1 MKLRLIP
8 YFVKQAFQNVKKNR
22 LVHIVGIS
30 TMVISL
36 LIFGTFLL
44 LFYNLDNWIHGWGNS
59 FSMSIYLEEGIDSGA
74 EKGLVQLINRH
85 FPGAKIEKI
94 ISKKQAYKDL
104 LRALGKDAI
113 VLQGLPR
120 NPLPASIEV
129 LFKPLNGKRPDPFPI
144 KEKLE
149 TFQGVEEVQYSEE
162 WLDRFEGLMRVVRL
176 AGIIIGGLLS
186 LGVLFIVT
194 NTIKL
199 TLYSREEEIEIMKL
213 VGATDWFVKIPFLI
227 EGTIQGMVSGFI
239 SLLALYAGYAFL
251 SAKKADIL
259 GLAIL
264 DFLFVPA
271 PYILTIFLVS
281 AGLGLVGSFIA
292 LGRFFKL

>member
-8 YFVKQAFQNVKKNR
+8 YFVKQAFQNVRKNR

-36 LIFGTFLL
+36 LIFGTYLL

-59 FSMSIYLEEGIDSGA
+59 LSMSIYLEEGILSESKKD
-74 EKGLVQLINRH
+74 LVQFIRNL
-85 FPGAKIEKI
+85 PGARIEKI
-94 ISKKQAYKDL
+94 VSKKQAYKDL

-129 LFKPLNGKRPDPFPI
+129 IFESVNGKRPDPWPI

-149 TFQGVEEVQYSEE
+149 TVSGVDEVQYSEE
-162 WLDRFEGLMRVVRL
+162 WLSRFAGLMRVVRL
-176 AGIIIGGLLS
+176 AGFIIGGLLC

-199 TLYSREEEIEIMKL
+199 TIYSRQEEIEIMKL

-227 EGTIQGMVSGFI
+227 EGTIQGMVSGFV
-239 SLLALYAGYAFL
+239 SLLALYSGYAFL

-264 DFLFVPA
+264 DFQFVPTD
-271 PYILTIFLVS
+271 YCLIIFLVS
-281 AGLGLVGSFIA
+281 SGLGLVGSFIA

>member
-1 MKLRLIP
+1 MRLRLVP
-8 YFVKQAFQNVKKNR
+8 YFIRQAFQNVRENR

-44 LFYNLDNWIHGWGNS
+44 LFYNLDTWIHGWGNTL
-59 FSMSIYLEEGIDSGA
+59 SMSIYLEEGIDSGT
-74 EKGLVQLINRH
+74 EKKLVQLIRDL
-85 FPGAKIEKI
+85 PGAKIDEMV
-94 ISKKQAYKDL
+94 SKKQAYNNL
-104 LRALGKDAI
+104 LRALGKDSV

-129 LFKPLNGKRPDPFPI
+129 VFKPLNGERPDPGPI

-149 TFQGVEEVQYSEE
+149 KLRGVEEVQYSEE
-162 WLDRFEGLMRVVRL
+162 WLNRFEGLMKVVRL
-176 AGIIIGGLLS
+176 AGFIIGGLLS

-199 TLYSREEEIEIMKL
+199 TIYSRQEEIEIMKL

-227 EGTIQGMVSGFI
+227 EGSFQGVLSGLV
-239 SLLALYAGYAFL
+239 SLLALYSGYAFL
-251 SAKKADIL
+251 AAKKADIL

-264 DFLFVPA
+264 DFVFVPL
-271 PYILTIFLVS
+271 PYVLTIFLVS

-292 LGRFFKL
+292 LGRFFNL

>member
-8 YFVKQAFQNVKKNR
+8 YFVKQAFQNVRKNR

-59 FSMSIYLEEGIDSGA
+59 LSMSIYLEEGILSESKKD
-74 EKGLVQLINRH
+74 LVQFIRNL
-85 FPGAKIEKI
+85 PGARIEKI
-94 ISKKQAYKDL
+94 VSKKQAYKDL

-129 LFKPLNGKRPDPFPI
+129 IFEPVNGKRPDPWPI

-149 TFQGVEEVQYSEE
+149 TVSGVDEVQYSEE
-162 WLDRFEGLMRVVRL
+162 WLSRFAGLMRVVRL
-176 AGIIIGGLLS
+176 AGFIIGGLLC

-199 TLYSREEEIEIMKL
+199 TIYSRQEEIEIMKL

-227 EGTIQGMVSGFI
+227 EGTIQGMVSGFV
-239 SLLALYAGYAFL
+239 SLLALYSGYAFL

-264 DFLFVPA
+264 DFQFVPTD
-271 PYILTIFLVS
+271 YCLIIFLVS
-281 AGLGLVGSFIA
+281 SGLGLVGSFIA

>member
-1 MKLRLIP
+1 MRLRLVP
-8 YFVKQAFQNVKKNR
+8 YFIRQAFQNVRENR

-44 LFYNLDNWIHGWGNS
+44 LFYNLDTWIHGWGNTL
-59 FSMSIYLEEGIDSGA
+59 SMSIYLEEGIDSGT
-74 EKGLVQLINRH
+74 EKKLVQLIRDL
-85 FPGAKIEKI
+85 PGAKIDEMV
-94 ISKKQAYKDL
+94 SKKQAYNNL
-104 LRALGKDAI
+104 LRALGKDSV

-129 LFKPLNGKRPDPFPI
+129 VFKPLNGERPDPGPI

-149 TFQGVEEVQYSEE
+149 KLRGVEEVQYSEE
-162 WLDRFEGLMRVVRL
+162 WLNRFEGLMKVVRL
-176 AGIIIGGLLS
+176 AGFIIGGLLS

-199 TLYSREEEIEIMKL
+199 TIYSRQEEIEIMKL

-227 EGTIQGMVSGFI
+227 EGCFQGVLSGLV
-239 SLLALYAGYAFL
+239 SLLALYSGYAFL
-251 SAKKADIL
+251 AAKKADIL

-264 DFLFVPA
+264 DFVFVPL
-271 PYILTIFLVS
+271 PYVLTIFLVS

-292 LGRFFKL
+292 LGRFFNL

>member
-8 YFVKQAFQNVKKNR
+8 YFVKQAFQNVRKNR

-30 TMVISL
+30 TMIISL

-59 FSMSIYLEEGIDSGA
+59 FSMSIYLQEEMDPGTKK
-74 EKGLVQLINRH
+74 ELLELIRN

-94 ISKKQAYKDL
+94 ISKEQAYKDL

-113 VLQGLPR
+113 VLKGLPR

-129 LFKPLNGKRPDPFPI
+129 VFEPVNGERPDPWPI
-144 KEKLE
+144 KAKLE
-149 TFQGVEEVQYSEE
+149 TFRGVQEVQYSEE
-162 WLDRFEGLMRVVRL
+162 WLNRFKGLMKVFRL
-176 AGIIIGGLLS
+176 TGFIIGGLLS

-199 TLYSREEEIEIMKL
+199 TLYSREEEIAIMKL

-227 EGTIQGMVSGFI
+227 EGTFQGMVSGFI
-239 SLLALYAGYAFL
+239 SLLVLYSGYALL
-251 SAKKADIL
+251 SAKKAEIL

-264 DFLFVPA
+264 DFVFVPA
-271 PYILTIFLVS
+271 PYFLTIFLVS
-281 AGLGLVGSFIA
+281 AGLGLVGGFIA
-292 LGRFFKL
+292 LGRFFKI